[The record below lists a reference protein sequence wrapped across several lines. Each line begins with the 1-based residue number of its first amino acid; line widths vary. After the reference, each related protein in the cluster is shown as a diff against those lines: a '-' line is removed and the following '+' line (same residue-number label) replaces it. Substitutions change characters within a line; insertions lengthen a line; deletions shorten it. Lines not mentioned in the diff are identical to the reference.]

1 MHNTK
6 KQKKENEWHFLEFL
20 KEIDSSGNIPYNLI
34 DKFHFEIL
42 MRTNEN
48 KILIEYDVKCNNM
61 EELTIIKKEKS
72 TDKNIMK

>member
-1 MHNTK
+1 MYGYA
-6 KQKKENEWHFLEFL
+6 KKENEWHFLEFL